1 MTRSSRWA
9 AAVAVAVDVVW
20 CLSLAAVVLAAVLVV
35 VVAVHA
41 APGGVLKLDFYFHLP
56 SSAYRISSGQL
67 SDSAAQV
74 GVSGGQLGFA
84 HPRLSFVLVSST
96 VLAVAAAWWLFI
108 LYQLRRLLA
117 ALRAGETFAR
127 QNAVLM
133 RRIGLAVVAFELARG
148 VVVWAGGLYLEH
160 VVVARGVS
168 LRSHFGLDVPVILLG
183 LLLLALAAAF
193 GVGSEL
199 AEEQAL
205 TV

>member
-41 APGGVLKLDFYFHLP
+41 APGGLLKLDFYFHLP

>member
-9 AAVAVAVDVVW
+9 AAVAVAVDVLW

-41 APGGVLKLDFYFHLP
+41 APGGLLKLDFYFHLP

>member
-9 AAVAVAVDVVW
+9 AAVAVAVDVLW